1 MVVLQLHNSLTREK
15 APFAPLDPERV
26 RMYVCG
32 PTVYDRAH
40 MGNARPVVVFDVLF
54 RLLRHVHGPQQVVY
68 ARNFTDV
75 DDKINARA
83 AETRRS
89 IYDITE
95 QTIGWF
101 HQDMDALG
109 ALRPNHEPRATA
121 YIKQM
126 VRMIGELIA
135 HGAAYEAE
143 GHVLFHVPS
152 DPGYG
157 RLSRRSLKEMIAG
170 ARVEVAPYKRDPMD
184 FVLWKPSTPD
194 QPGWRSPWGVGRPG
208 WHIECSAMSEELLG
222 TDFDIHAGGID
233 LQFPHHENECA
244 QSLCARPGSG
254 FARVWMHNGILTID
268 GEKMSKSLGNFITP
282 RALLDKGIPG
292 EVLRFSLLTA
302 HYRQPLDWTE
312 RLLEDSRRTLEKWR
326 RIAGEAAPAAEPP
339 AGVLAALA
347 DDLNTPLAIAEL
359 HKLAHAGDGA
369 GLKAGAALMGL
380 LTPEM
385 GGWDVL
391 PEAGAEEAARIEALL
406 EARAEAKKSR
416 DFARADA
423 LRDGLKAA
431 GVVVTDKPQGAE
443 WSLSPE
449 FDAARL
455 PQP

>member
-40 MGNARPVVVFDVLF
+40 MGNARPVTVFDVLF
-54 RLLRHVHGPQQVVY
+54 RLLRHVYGPQHVVY

-121 YIKQM
+121 YVPQ
-126 VRMIGELIA
+126 MIGMIRELIA
-135 HGAAYEAE
+135 NGSAYEAE

-157 RLSRRSLKEMIAG
+157 RLSRRSVKEMIAG

-194 QPGWRSPWGVGRPG
+194 QPGWRSPWSLGRPG

-244 QSLCARPGSG
+244 QSLCAKPGSG
-254 FARVWMHNGILTID
+254 FARIWMHNGILTID
-268 GEKMSKSLGNFITP
+268 GEKMAKSLGNFITP
-282 RALLDKGIPG
+282 RALLDQGIPG

-302 HYRQPLDWTE
+302 HYRQPLDWTD
-312 RLLEDSRRTLEKWR
+312 RLLEESRRTLEKWR
-326 RIAGEAAPAAEPP
+326 RIAGEAEPAAEIP

-359 HKLAHAGDGA
+359 HKLANAGDAA

-385 GGWDVL
+385 GGWDAL
-391 PEAGAEEAARIEALL
+391 PEADSQTSARIEALL

-416 DFARADA
+416 DFAKADA

-431 GVVVTDKPQGAE
+431 GVVVTDTPKGAE
-443 WSLSPE
+443 WSLSQE
-449 FDAARL
+449 FEAARL
-455 PQP
+455 PKL